1 MVDFYAGKFD
11 VLLCSTIIENGLDV
25 SRANTLIV
33 FDADRFGL
41 SQLYQLRG
49 RVGRSN
55 RVAYAYFTVRP
66 DKMLSETAE
75 KRLGAIKQ
83 FTEFGSGFR
92 IAMRDLEIRGAGN
105 IFGPEQSGH
114 VSTVG
119 YDMYCKL
126 IEEAVREAQG
136 DTDAERES
144 ELETRVDLKTD
155 AFLPAEYVRGE
166 AQRMEMYK
174 RIALLKNR
182 DDRED
187 VIEEMVD
194 RFGEPPQPVMNL
206 IDIAHLRALC
216 GRLGVSRVT
225 HTTGNLI
232 FHIEEKYLRDPLALV
247 SAMQKTDKRLLL
259 SAQRKPAILLRD
271 KRLPAEDMLRAAV
284 PMMEKLLTHMDESG
298 HDNP

>member
-1 MVDFYAGKFD
+1 
-11 VLLCSTIIENGLDV
+11 
-25 SRANTLIV
+25 
-33 FDADRFGL
+33 
-41 SQLYQLRG
+41 
-49 RVGRSN
+49 
-55 RVAYAYFTVRP
+55 
-66 DKMLSETAE
+66 
-75 KRLGAIKQ
+75 
-83 FTEFGSGFR
+83 
-92 IAMRDLEIRGAGN
+92 
-105 IFGPEQSGH
+105 
-114 VSTVG
+114 
-119 YDMYCKL
+119 MYCKL

-174 RIALLKNR
+174 RVSLLKTR

-194 RFGEPPQPVMNL
+194 RFGEPPLPVMNL

-225 HTTGNLI
+225 YTTGTML

-247 SAMQKTDKRLLL
+247 DAMQKTDKRLLL
-259 SAQRKPAILLRD
+259 SAQRKPAMLLRD

-284 PMMEKLLTHMDESG
+284 PVLEKLLAYMGKDTHTEKAAEQD
-298 HDNP
+298 